1 MPVDMHDLYALMARE
16 VTNLV
21 EENERMHVYLN
32 TTIERIDAN
41 ELIRHQDGKI
51 VSIDFDHLVITLE
64 RTTIPDITE

>member
-1 MPVDMHDLYALMARE
+1 MPDLYALMAGE

-41 ELIRHQDGKI
+41 ELNRHQDGKT

>member
-1 MPVDMHDLYALMARE
+1 MPDLYALMARE

-41 ELIRHQDGKI
+41 
-51 VSIDFDHLVITLE
+51 
-64 RTTIPDITE
+64 

>member
-1 MPVDMHDLYALMARE
+1 MPDLYALMARE

-41 ELIRHQDGKI
+41 ELNRHQDGKT
-51 VSIDFDHLVITLE
+51 VSIDFDHLVIALGRATS
-64 RTTIPDITE
+64 PDITE